1 MSLCLGQTKKGAPCK
16 RVVKNGGYCCNHVS
30 QFHGFYEN
38 VRGWPRMAFV
48 HTELSHRI
56 TWMPERKQLVEYL
69 LSHHRHSFKL
79 VDGLTSRC
87 IRPVY
92 EKTDI
97 FLLFCETLLRY
108 REELLNGC
116 VYLRELRSVI
126 VILGPEIQAPKRYLD
141 YVVAKT
147 DPETYRKSKQLIAT
161 IILRHTVLCADCISH
176 IVSFL

>member
-1 MSLCLGQTKKGAPCK
+1 MTLCIGQTQKGAPCK

-30 QFHGFYEN
+30 QKHEFYEN
-38 VRGWPRMAFV
+38 VYGWPRMSSV
-48 HTELSHRI
+48 LIELNHRI
-56 TWMPERKQLVEYL
+56 SWMPERKQLTEYL
-69 LSHHRHSFKL
+69 LSHCRR
-79 VDGLTSRC
+79 SRGILADITGRT

-92 EKTDI
+92 DKPFI
-97 FLLFCETLLRY
+97 FLLFCEALLRY

-116 VYLRELRSVI
+116 VYMRELRSVI

-161 IILRHTVLCADCISH
+161 IILRHTVLCAECISH
-176 IVSFL
+176 IVSFI